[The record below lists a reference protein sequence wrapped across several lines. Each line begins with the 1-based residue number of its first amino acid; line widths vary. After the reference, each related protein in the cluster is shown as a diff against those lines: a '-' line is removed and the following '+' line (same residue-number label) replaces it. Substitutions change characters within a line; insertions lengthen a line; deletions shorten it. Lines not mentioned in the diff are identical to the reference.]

1 MMINA
6 TTMRLNAIS
15 RLHPASPPSG
25 TGDKVASPGT
35 IRGCATSAHSGRI
48 WRSGG
53 KSRSAFRP
61 KPLSAAAKV
70 IVIAFQNKAR
80 SRDNGGSPV
89 AAECRK
95 FRDGRRQR
103 TDDPHRTFEA
113 ASDHPRAASSAGLGF
128 YCTLSRSV
136 EHNSARPADF
146 KPQRLGVAFVIRR
159 RRDRQ

>member
-1 MMINA
+1 MGA
-6 TTMRLNAIS
+6 
-15 RLHPASPPSG
+15 
-25 TGDKVASPGT
+25 
-35 IRGCATSAHSGRI
+35 
-48 WRSGG
+48 
-53 KSRSAFRP
+53 
-61 KPLSAAAKV
+61 
-70 IVIAFQNKAR
+70 
-80 SRDNGGSPV
+80 SPV

-103 TDDPHRTFEA
+103 TDDPYRTFDA

-146 KPQRLGVAFVIRR
+146 KPQRFGVAFVIRR